1 MTINTK
7 FGIGDKVYV
16 IYEYDGDVIV
26 SKDKIVEISIGE
38 TEVTYYVSII
48 DDEIK
53 EDNLVLDA
61 DRDKVIDKIDKLLK
75 KEDI

>member
-7 FGIGDKVYV
+7 FGISDKVYV

-75 KEDI
+75 KADI

>member
-26 SKDKIVEISIGE
+26 SKDEIVEILISE
-38 TEVTYYVSII
+38 TQPIYYVSII

-61 DRDKVIDKIDKLLK
+61 DRDKVIDKIDELLK